1 MTNENEDRLM
11 ADAARLGK
19 AVSPGR
25 DLWPGIEAAIAE
37 PEKAAHRRGRPWFA
51 QAAAVLLLVAASS
64 LITYTLT
71 VDEPDVAPVATNATL
86 ELAPASFGGDYR
98 LGADYQLAR
107 ASLEDRLDRVLERL
121 PPEQRAEV
129 EENLAIIQ
137 GAIAEINTALEQ
149 EPDNVLLQE
158 LLLDTYRE
166 ELAVMRNV
174 GGLTRSVMSRNDI

>member
-1 MTNENEDRLM
+1 MTNAYEDQLIK
-11 ADAARLGK
+11 DAARLEK
-19 AVSPGR
+19 SVSPGR
-25 DLWPGIEAAIAE
+25 DLWPGIEAAIGDAAE
-37 PEKAAHRRGRPWFA
+37 PAPRTRPWLA
-51 QAAAVLLLVAASS
+51 QAAAVLLLVGASS

-71 VDEPDVAPVATNATL
+71 VREPAVSPVATNAGL
-86 ELAPASFGGDYR
+86 ELAPASFGGDYQ

-107 ASLEDRLDRVLERL
+107 AGLENRLDSVLERL
-121 PPEQRAEV
+121 SPEQRAEV
-129 EENLAIIQ
+129 EENLEIIQ
-137 GAIAEINTALEQ
+137 GAIAEINAALEE

>member
-1 MTNENEDRLM
+1 MTNDSKDRLM
-11 ADAARLGK
+11 ADAARLPK
-19 AVSPGR
+19 SVAPRR
-25 DLWPGIEAAIAE
+25 DLWPGIEAAITEAAE
-37 PEKAAHRRGRPWFA
+37 PAPGARVRFA

-71 VDEPDVAPVATNATL
+71 VEEPDLSPVTTSGKLNL
-86 ELAPASFGGDYR
+86 ETASFGGEYQ
-98 LGADYQLAR
+98 LGSDYQLAR
-107 ASLEDRLDRVLERL
+107 AGLESRLELVLERL
-121 PPEQRAEV
+121 SPEQRAEV
-129 EENLAIIQ
+129 EENLDIIQ
-137 GAIAEINTALEQ
+137 GAIAEINAALEE